1 MAQSSRRQVYYIR
14 LVPVTL
20 PSTPGDG
27 SAPSIGAEVEARA
40 TCIAIG
46 YPGWV
51 LQPPLKPISTN
62 CGTTCHWDRPS
73 VAKYHTLIRSCV
85 SFKFKFNCLNFKTSC
100 FIVRAKKYIFLKKI
114 KFHPLSTYKYT
125 PPKTILQKI
134 KKIIKNQISG
144 FILCIIF

>member
-46 YPGWV
+46 YSGWM
-51 LQPPLKPISTN
+51 LPPPLKPIST
-62 CGTTCHWDRPS
+62 TCHWDRWS
-73 VAKYHTLIRSCV
+73 VAKCHALIRSRV

-100 FIVRAKKYIFLKKI
+100 FIVRAKKYIFFKKN